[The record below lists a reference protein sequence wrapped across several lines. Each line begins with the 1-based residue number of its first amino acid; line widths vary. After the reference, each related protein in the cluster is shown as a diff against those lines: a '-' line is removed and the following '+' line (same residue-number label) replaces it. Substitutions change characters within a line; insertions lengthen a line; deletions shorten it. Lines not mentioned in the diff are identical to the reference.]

1 MSQDTQKELFSS
13 LWLWSFICEIREMDW
28 LFSKSLPALK
38 FCELL
43 CLPFLPQVQLST
55 LLWALGGS
63 PAWSTFMDIL
73 VLRCSVG
80 FDPTES
86 TDKWKGNKKA
96 KTGLFPF
103 CASIPVGS
111 LWVGC
116 ITWLKVMEFV
126 KHPSPHD
133 SLHQVP
139 PPNSRNPSSTS
150 PFRTK
155 SGGNF
160 NEVTSSTEH
169 YTTSCGFCALP
180 TSW

>member
-1 MSQDTQKELFSS
+1 
-13 LWLWSFICEIREMDW
+13 
-28 LFSKSLPALK
+28 
-38 FCELL
+38 
-43 CLPFLPQVQLST
+43 
-55 LLWALGGS
+55 
-63 PAWSTFMDIL
+63 MDIL

-116 ITWLKVMEFV
+116 ITGLKVMEFV